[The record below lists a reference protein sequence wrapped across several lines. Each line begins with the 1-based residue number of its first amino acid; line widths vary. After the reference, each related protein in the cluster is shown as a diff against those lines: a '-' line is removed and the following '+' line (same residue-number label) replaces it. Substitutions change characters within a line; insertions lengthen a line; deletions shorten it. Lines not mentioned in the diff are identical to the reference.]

1 MHSKWLSKNQ
11 TQGLLASTK
20 NLPKNQTH
28 SALSTQQAH
37 ARGYAHPHNVH
48 CLPGKGAG
56 WRQTHVLVRMSETH
70 KIGDHPRSCMCKS
83 TPIKTPHEHLQ
94 GATITKHRFAC
105 RLCSHSRCCTCC
117 SACRGAGQPPS
128 VRPAAAGSCGRSSAA
143 YTRDCH
149 SYVLSVPF
157 ASAVCKQLRHLSV
170 PVAHQLR
177 QPVGG
182 ATSGDAAWWL
192 RCTVDIAMRK
202 RACMPVMPA

>member
-117 SACRGAGQPPS
+117 SACRGAGQPLAS
-128 VRPAAAGSCGRSSAA
+128 ARQLQALAAGRLLHTHETVTAMFCQCRLQVLSASSSGICLCRLRINCDSQSEVRP
-143 YTRDCH
+143 
-149 SYVLSVPF
+149 L
-157 ASAVCKQLRHLSV
+157 
-170 PVAHQLR
+170 
-177 QPVGG
+177 
-182 ATSGDAAWWL
+182 
-192 RCTVDIAMRK
+192 
-202 RACMPVMPA
+202 VMPLGGCAALSISLCENVHACP